1 MGSGRCRAASDT
13 RRATLGRV
21 ASLTRDEARTR
32 AAAIEVRGYALELD
46 VTGGAEAEA
55 ATFSSSSTIRF
66 RSRVADAETF
76 LDVQA
81 LEVHSVVLDGR
92 PLDPAAV
99 TDARLRL
106 DLGAAPGEHTL
117 VCSATMAYSRDGQG
131 LHRVVDPADGEAYLY
146 GHSFLA
152 AAPRI
157 FACFDQPD
165 LKAPYTVR
173 VKAPGHWSVVGNGAA
188 TPTGDGWW
196 SLATTPPIATYLV
209 TVCAGPWVSLRSEHD
224 GIPLGLH
231 ARASLA
237 GPLERWGDEILRLLR
252 QGLDHFHRLFGIR
265 YPFGEYH
272 QVFVPEFNAG
282 AMENPGCVTLRDER
296 LFRGIPSDE
305 ALLVSARTIEHE
317 MAHMW
322 FGDLVTMRWWDD
334 LWLNE
339 AFAEYLGT
347 ATLMAAT
354 AYQDAWTSF
363 GIVRKTW
370 GYAAER
376 RPSTHPVA
384 GTPALD
390 AAAALQNF
398 DGISYAKGASVVRQ
412 LSAYLGNDVFVA
424 GVSAYLREHAYGNGT
439 FADLVGALE
448 HAGGVDLAPWCA
460 AWLRTADRDRL
471 RVELS
476 IADGVVTGAVL
487 LREVPAAHPADRV
500 HVVDVVGW
508 TDGAETLRTLVRTT
522 GAVTPLPELTGRPVP
537 AVLVPNASDLTWAG
551 VVLDDASLAAL
562 PGGLARIPE
571 GPARVVVWS
580 ALVDAVSQ
588 SDLDPRRVLDLI
600 ETEWVAET
608 SAPLLERLAV
618 TAIRRFVPEFLVEPE
633 HDAAWGRLAGAAAAL
648 LARSAPGSSAA
659 VIATRTVAECS
670 GDVGLLR
677 RWLSGAGVP
686 AGLADDTDLR
696 WLVLGNLARRGAL
709 RAGELDAAE
718 AADPTFGGRLAGLRA
733 RASEPTA
740 AAKAWAWAEV
750 VRPASGRSNHE
761 LVALLDGLWTTGD
774 VGLVRPYAHRFFTEV
789 PRLRG
794 WLAEDALARVVRFG
808 FPRVVEQATL
818 DAAEIALAGDLS
830 PATRRNIVDGAS
842 ALGEALL
849 SRERFG

>member
-1 MGSGRCRAASDT
+1 M
-13 RRATLGRV
+13 
-21 ASLTRDEARTR
+21 ASLTRDEALTR
-32 AAAIEVRGYALELD
+32 AAAIEVLGYDIELD
-46 VTGGAEAEA
+46 VSAGADAGAESF
-55 ATFSSSSTIRF
+55 TSRSTIRF
-66 RSRVADAETF
+66 RGRVADAVTF
-76 LDVQA
+76 VDVQA
-81 LEVHSVVLDGR
+81 LTVDSVVLDGR
-92 PLDPAAV
+92 PLDPEAV
-99 TDARLRL
+99 TDGRLEL
-106 DLGAAPGEHTL
+106 DLGTVPGEHTL
-117 VCSATMAYSRDGQG
+117 VCTATMAYSRDGQG
-131 LHRVVDPADGEAYLY
+131 LHRAVDPADGEVYLY

-152 AAPRI
+152 AAPRV
-157 FACFDQPD
+157 FMCFDQPD

-173 VKAPGHWSVVGNGAA
+173 VRAPEHWSVVGNGAA
-188 TPTGDGWW
+188 THTGSGWW
-196 SLATTPPIATYLV
+196 VLAPTPPLATYLV
-209 TVCAGPWVSLRSEHD
+209 TVCAGPWVCRRGEHD
-224 GIPLGLH
+224 GIPIGLH

-252 QGLDHFHRLFGIR
+252 QGLDHYHRLFGIR

-296 LFRGIPSDE
+296 LFRGTPSGE

-412 LSAYLGNDVFVA
+412 LSAYLGDDVFVA
-424 GVSAYLREHAYGNGT
+424 GLSAYLHEHAYGNGT
-439 FADLVGALE
+439 FADLVGAFE
-448 HAGGVDLAPWCA
+448 RAGGEDLAPWCD

-476 IADGVVTGAVL
+476 AADGVVTDAVL
-487 LREVPAAHPADRV
+487 LREVPVAHPADRV

-508 TDGAETLRTLVRTT
+508 TDGAEMLRTLVRTI
-522 GAVTPLPELTGRPVP
+522 GAVTPLPELAGRPVP
-537 AVLVPNASDLTWAG
+537 DVLVPNASDLTWAG
-551 VVLDDASLAAL
+551 VVLDDAALAAL

-580 ALVDAVSQ
+580 ALVDAVSHG
-588 SDLDPRRVLDLI
+588 DLDPRRVLGLI

-618 TAIRRFVPEFLVEPE
+618 TAIRRFVPEFLVEHE
-633 HDAAWGRLAGAAAAL
+633 HDQAWERLAGAATAL
-648 LARSAPGSSAA
+648 LARSGPASSAA

-670 GDVGLLR
+670 GDIPLLR
-677 RWLSGAGVP
+677 GWLAGAAVP
-686 AGLADDTDLR
+686 AGLDDDTDLR

-709 RAGELDAAE
+709 APEELDRAE
-718 AADPTFGGRLAGLRA
+718 AADRTFAGRLAALRA
-733 RASEPTA
+733 RAALPTQE
-740 AAKAWAWAEV
+740 AKAWAWAEV

-761 LVALLDGLWTTGD
+761 LIALLDGLWAATD
-774 VGLVRPYAHRFFTEV
+774 VGLVRPYAHRFFTEI
-789 PRLRG
+789 PRLSASLG
-794 WLAEDALARVVRFG
+794 EDALARVVRFG
-808 FPRVVEQATL
+808 FPRVVERATL
-818 DAAEIALAGDLS
+818 EAAETTLAGDLS